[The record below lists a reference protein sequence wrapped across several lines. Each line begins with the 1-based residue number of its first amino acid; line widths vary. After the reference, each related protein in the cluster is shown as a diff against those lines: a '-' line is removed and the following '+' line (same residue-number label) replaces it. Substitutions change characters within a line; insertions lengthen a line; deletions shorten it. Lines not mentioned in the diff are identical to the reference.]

1 MTFQTET
8 EFEAE
13 SSVKPSSIVQGLSG
27 LFFPFIFFGFF
38 LPNFLTKTNHLFFV
52 SGNKQMNFGFNK
64 WIGMGSFRREQ
75 HVWYILTSFWV
86 LLSPHAGWNMLFD
99 IFLHN
104 FFFAFSVLWL
114 FLFIFVVI
122 WFSIYLVLW
131 IRSTGPARFEKIEM
145 LVHPTQHC
153 LNWQFFIVLCSK

>member
-27 LFFPFIFFGFF
+27 LFFPVIFFGFF

-64 WIGMGSFRREQ
+64 WKGMGSFRGEQ

-86 LLSPHAGWNMLFD
+86 LLSPHAGRNMLFD

-104 FFFAFSVLWL
+104 FFLLFRSYGYFYLFLWSSG
-114 FLFIFVVI
+114 FLFIWSSGI
-122 WFSIYLVLW
+122 GLLDQ
-131 IRSTGPARFEKIEM
+131 
-145 LVHPTQHC
+145 L
-153 LNWQFFIVLCSK
+153 